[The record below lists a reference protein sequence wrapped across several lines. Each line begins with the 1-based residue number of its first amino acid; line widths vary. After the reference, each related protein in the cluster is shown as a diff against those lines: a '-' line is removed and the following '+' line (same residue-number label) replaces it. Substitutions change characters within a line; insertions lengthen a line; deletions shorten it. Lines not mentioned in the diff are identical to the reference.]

1 MAAGKKVN
9 KKQVKTETIQESFEY
24 LLRWCVGLLA
34 TVYGVLILGVL
45 PFYNE
50 EGFTHIGTDKSTFF
64 RSCTVFFSKILI
76 PAFVLW
82 VTAVIVVMYGKK
94 RAGENWKPKLKLS
107 LADGFAVAYGFSV
120 CVSYLCTDYRA
131 TALWGTTGW
140 FMGLLPHL
148 TLVSIYFLVSR
159 MAVFSQYLIYL
170 CIPVSAV
177 TFILGYLNRFDVWP
191 LSMENS
197 GLPLYIST
205 VGNINW
211 FCGYIVS
218 TIFVGVGL
226 LWLDNGWRKWYT
238 ILLSVY
244 TCLGF
249 GMLVVQGSD
258 SGLFALA
265 AVMLAMFVLSA
276 KSKEMARMKR
286 FWLLV
291 GLFALACLITMC
303 VRLLFP
309 EQMNYTSGTI
319 NLLTKSVVP
328 LFIAVLAVTG
338 RWYAG
343 HKTAPKVWPVL
354 ARVACVG
361 VAVVIA
367 SLVVMIGAN
376 TAKPGS
382 LGALSDKAIFTFN
395 DTWGSN
401 RGATWRIGLK
411 CFAEQD
417 GLHKL
422 VGVGPDCMAD
432 YLYKGSSEELLTD
445 VKTAFENKRLTN
457 AHNEIL
463 TLLVNTGLC
472 GALSFAGFF
481 IVLLKMLLQAF
492 EKKTYAA
499 ACGLCLL
506 GYMANNIWSFQQSLS
521 ISTIFVIMGLGASF
535 LGEERMAS
543 GKSN

>member
-1 MAAGKKVN
+1 MATGKKAN

-24 LLRWCVGLLA
+24 LLRWCVGLLV
-34 TVYGVLILGVL
+34 TVYGMLILGVL

-64 RSCTVFFSKILI
+64 RSCTVFFAKILI
-76 PAFVLW
+76 PAFILW
-82 VTAVIVVMYGKK
+82 VTAAVVVMYCKK
-94 RAGENWKPKLKLS
+94 RAGESWKPQIKLT
-107 LADGFAVAYGFSV
+107 LADGFAIAYGFSV
-120 CVSYLCTDYRA
+120 CVSYLCSDYRA

-148 TLVSIYFLVSR
+148 TLVSIYFLMSH

-170 CIPVSAV
+170 CIPVSAI
-177 TFILGYLNRFDVWP
+177 TFVLGYLNRFDVWP
-191 LSMENS
+191 LAMENS

-218 TIFVGVGL
+218 TVFLGIGF
-226 LWLDNGWRKWYT
+226 LWLDNGSRKWYT
-238 ILLSVY
+238 ILMSVY

-258 SGLFALA
+258 SGLFAFA
-265 AVMLAMFVLSA
+265 AVMLAIFVRSA
-276 KSKEMARMKR
+276 KSKDVAHMKR
-286 FWLLV
+286 FWLIV
-291 GLFALACLITMC
+291 GLFALACLVTMC

-319 NLLTKSVVP
+319 NLLTKSAVPVV
-328 LFIAVLAVTG
+328 IAVLAAAG

-343 HKTAPKVWPVL
+343 HRTAPKVWPVIS
-354 ARVACVG
+354 RVACVG
-361 VAVVIA
+361 VAVIIV
-367 SLVVMIGAN
+367 SLVVMIGVN

-382 LGALSDKAIFTFN
+382 LGALSDKAVFTFN

-411 CFAEQD
+411 CFAEQNV
-417 GLHKL
+417 LHKL

-432 YLYKGSSEELLTD
+432 YLYKGSSEELLAD

-472 GALSFAGFF
+472 GAISFAGLLV
-481 IVLLKMLLQAF
+481 VLLKKLLQAF
-492 EKKTYAA
+492 EKSPYAA

-506 GYMANNIWSFQQSLS
+506 GYVANNIWSFQQSLS
-521 ISTIFVIMGLGASF
+521 VSTIFVIMGLGACF
-535 LGEERMAS
+535 LRDEWTGLSKA
-543 GKSN
+543 N

>member
-1 MAAGKKVN
+1 MAAVKKAN

-24 LLRWCVGLLA
+24 LLRWCVGLLV
-34 TVYGVLILGVL
+34 TVYGVLILGAL

-64 RSCTVFFSKILI
+64 RSCTVFFAKILI

-82 VTAVIVVMYGKK
+82 VIAAVAVMYCKK
-94 RAGENWKPKLKLS
+94 RAGENWKPKIKLN
-107 LADGFAVAYGFSV
+107 LADGFAIAYGVSV
-120 CVSYLCTDYRA
+120 CLSYLCTDYRK

-159 MAVFSQYLIYL
+159 MSVFSEYLLYL

-177 TFILGYLNRFDVWP
+177 TFVLGYLNRFDVWP

-218 TIFVGVGL
+218 TVFVGIGL
-226 LWLDNGWRKWYT
+226 LWLDNGRRKWYT
-238 ILLSVY
+238 ISMSVY

-258 SGLFALA
+258 SGLFAFA

-276 KSKEMARMKR
+276 KSQETARMKR
-286 FWLLV
+286 FWLIV

-303 VRLLFP
+303 VRLVFP

-319 NLLTKSVVP
+319 NLLTRSAVPVV
-328 LFIAVLAVTG
+328 IAVLAAVG

-343 HKTAPKVWPVL
+343 HRTAPKVWIVIS
-354 ARVACVG
+354 RVACVG
-361 VAVVIA
+361 IAVMIVA
-367 SLVVMIGAN
+367 LVVMIGVN
-376 TAKPGS
+376 TVNPGS
-382 LGALSDKAIFTFN
+382 LGALSDKAVFTFN

-401 RGATWRIGLK
+401 RGATWRIGFK

-417 GLHKL
+417 VLHKL

-432 YLYKGSSEELLTD
+432 YLYKGSSEELLTE

-472 GALSFAGFF
+472 GAISFAGLLF
-481 IVLLKMLLQAF
+481 VLLKKLLQAF
-492 EKKTYAA
+492 EKSPHGA

-506 GYMANNIWSFQQSLS
+506 GYVANNIWSFQQSLS
-521 ISTIFVIMGLGASF
+521 VSTIFVIMGLGACF
-535 LGEERMAS
+535 LRKEMTGLS
-543 GKSN
+543 KSN